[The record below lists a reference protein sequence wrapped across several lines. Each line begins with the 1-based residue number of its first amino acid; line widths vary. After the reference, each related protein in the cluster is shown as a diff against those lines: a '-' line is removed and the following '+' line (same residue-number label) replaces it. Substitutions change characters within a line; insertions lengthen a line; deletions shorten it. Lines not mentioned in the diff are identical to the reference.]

1 MDLCQEKPQ
10 GGMGLIY
17 LTKKIAGQR
26 GARSSSGMRGPHSG
40 VWNANGVYAACLTLA
55 YRCLRSA
62 WLKSDR
68 SAKLQKEAES
78 TCLPCFVALGFCR
91 RWHYLA

>member
-17 LTKKIAGQR
+17 LTKKFAGQR

-40 VWNANGVYAACLTLA
+40 VWNPTG
-55 YRCLRSA
+55 SM
-62 WLKSDR
+62 
-68 SAKLQKEAES
+68 
-78 TCLPCFVALGFCR
+78 LPA
-91 RWHYLA
+91 